1 MFVNVGVT
9 KQEMSRGNKQKKKFN
24 NTVDNGFYKQYKKFF
39 LIYVEKLLNT
49 DAVNNIETHSLII
62 EYIEAIIKK
71 IEFNVDKT
79 KTISFVNLT
88 SIMTDIYK
96 DKDMALERKQ
106 CILEVLIIFYYR
118 FMEIQRI
125 YAVSQ
130 GAEIKSNSYRIQLYL
145 KILNMID

>member
-49 DAVNNIETHSLII
+49 DAVNNIENHSLII